1 MVLDFYSFD
10 EQYENYEETFNE
22 LISFTFSYLKLKCD
36 PILSISLIDNDL
48 IQQINRDYR
57 NIDRVTDVISFAFI
71 DSLENGKAKLKKKGI
86 INLGEIYISIPRA
99 IEQANEYQHSLS
111 REICFLFIHGLL
123 HLLGY
128 DHMVEEDEKIMFAL
142 QDEILNAKGILRWN
156 KN

>member
-142 QDEILNAKGILRWN
+142 QDEILNAKGILR
-156 KN
+156 

>member
-99 IEQANEYQHSLS
+99 IEQANEYQHSLN

-142 QDEILNAKGILRWN
+142 QDEILNAKGILR
-156 KN
+156 

>member
-48 IQQINRDYR
+48 IQRINRDYR

-99 IEQANEYQHSLS
+99 IEQANEYEHSLY

-142 QDEILNAKGILRWN
+142 QDEILNAKGILR
-156 KN
+156 